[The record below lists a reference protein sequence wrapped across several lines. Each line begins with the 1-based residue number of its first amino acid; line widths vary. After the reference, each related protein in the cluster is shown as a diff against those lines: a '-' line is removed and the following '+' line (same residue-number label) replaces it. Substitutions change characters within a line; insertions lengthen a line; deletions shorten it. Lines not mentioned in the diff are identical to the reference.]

1 MGGGDRCVVCGGA
14 IEAPRFANA
23 WERSR
28 GTFPCCGD
36 ACATAF
42 DSDVHWLP
50 ARAPAPPDAI
60 ETRRL
65 LALAV
70 NRLAKG
76 DLPRAI
82 AREML
87 QAGVPIAPVR
97 DALTHARDAAAAAQ
111 RSATRRSILGVIGLA
126 VKGRGTLAE
135 ARNQREP
142 AAYAEALA
150 DLDRWQ
156 ARFAP
161 LDPR

>member
-1 MGGGDRCVVCGGA
+1 MSDGA
-14 IEAPRFANA
+14 VETPRFANA
-23 WERSR
+23 WEKSR
-28 GTFPCCGD
+28 GAFPCCSD
-36 ACATAF
+36 ACATTF
-42 DSDVHWLP
+42 DADLHWLP
-50 ARAPAPPDAI
+50 ARAPAPPDAS

-65 LALAV
+65 LTLAV

-82 AREML
+82 VREMM
-87 QAGVPIAPVR
+87 QAGAPTAPLR
-97 DALTHARDAAAAAQ
+97 DAVTHARDAAAAAQ

-135 ARNQREP
+135 ARNQRDP
-142 AAYAEALA
+142 AAFAEALA